1 MATEGLEILYEDN
14 HLVFAVKP
22 VGVLSQS
29 DGSGAE
35 DMLTLLSRD
44 IAARY
49 GKPGKAF
56 VGLVHRLDRNV
67 GGTMV
72 FARTSK
78 GASRASED
86 MRSGNFYKGYL
97 ALARTPLKASGGDSP
112 ENGRIAAEGYLV
124 NKLLKSEKENRVFE
138 SERGKEC
145 LLYYKYICPL
155 KGAAGETSGHVY
167 FVIPVTGRT
176 HQIRAQFALSGAP
189 LKGDLKY
196 GTGEGGSGG
205 RFEIGLWS
213 FAVSVRKTVKRDERI
228 WAVSLPESSLW
239 RGPGGL
245 NPEEVRQFAESGEYR
260 EILERVKERPG
271 IAAGAE
277 TGLNGEESS
286 DGEV

>member
-1 MATEGLEILYEDN
+1 MATEALEILYEDN

-35 DMLTLLSRD
+35 DMLTLLSQD
-44 IAARY
+44 IAERY

-86 MRSGNFYKGYL
+86 MRTGNFYKGYL
-97 ALARTPLKASGGDSP
+97 ALARTPLKAPGGDGP
-112 ENGRIAAEGYLV
+112 ENGKSAAEGYLRHR
-124 NKLLKSEKENRVFE
+124 LLKKEKENRVFE

-155 KGAAGETSGHVY
+155 KGAAGETRGHVY

-176 HQIRAQFALSGAP
+176 HQIRAQFAFSGSP
-189 LKGDLKY
+189 LLGDLKY
-196 GTGEGGSGG
+196 GTGDGGSGS

-245 NPEEVRQFAESGEYR
+245 VPEEIREFAASGDYR
-260 EILERVKERPG
+260 EILEKVKERPVKAPG
-271 IAAGAE
+271 GEADFI
-277 TGLNGEESS
+277 GEESS